1 MRRPGGLW
9 LMRLCGWGVPMA
21 DLRHRDSVCEVWEG
35 DAREVAAG
43 VAPGSCSLAILD
55 GPYAM
60 GKAHWDKQGIEGLAD
75 WYRPHFEDVDRV
87 CAPSASLYVWN
98 TAAGWARLDAVLR
111 SMGWTFR
118 NLLTWKKDYTKARRT
133 MSLAALRMW
142 PPCSEVCGF
151 YQREEWAPS
160 TCAGSEIAYAA
171 GADDRNW
178 VRLWLGSE
186 WSESGLRR
194 SDADKAMGT
203 NGMAGHYFGASQW
216 SLPTWGAYQTLAAYA
231 AEHGAPRERPYL
243 VHPNYWP
250 GGGLRE
256 TYNHLR
262 EEYDHLREEYEA
274 SRPVFTC
281 PEGVSDVWE
290 ETAQTSERL
299 RNDKGET
306 LHPCQKPVL
315 FARRMIEAS
324 TRPGE
329 RVYVPFGGTL
339 RECIAARDIARDN
352 PEAARYVI
360 AAELNQ
366 DGPDYIGAALR
377 QYRGQGVRPVDPRQA
392 LLFGGAQ

>member
-43 VAPGSCSLAILD
+43 VALGSCSLAILD
-55 GPYAM
+55 GAY
-60 GKAHWDKQGIEGLAD
+60 GYSKADWDRVSIDDLAD

-118 NLLTWKKDYTKARRT
+118 ALVVWDKLTSPAAMSWRT
-133 MSLAALRMW
+133 VGAWMDFT
-142 PPCSEVCGF
+142 EVAGF
-151 YQREEWAPS
+151 YVRGAHTFNQPDGVTGNVWKFS
-160 TCAGSEIAYAA
+160 TKRLGMESLKGSIGPARFADRDQCA
-171 GADDRNW
+171 
-178 VRLWLGSE
+178 
-186 WSESGLRR
+186 
-194 SDADKAMGT
+194 
-203 NGMAGHYFGASQW
+203 Q
-216 SLPTWGAYQTLAAYA
+216 
-231 AEHGAPRERPYL
+231 
-243 VHPNYWP
+243 
-250 GGGLRE
+250 
-256 TYNHLR
+256 
-262 EEYDHLREEYEA
+262 
-274 SRPVFTC
+274 PV
-281 PEGVSDVWE
+281 
-290 ETAQTSERL
+290 
-299 RNDKGET
+299 
-306 LHPCQKPVL
+306 HPCQKPVL

-329 RVYVPFGGTL
+329 SVWVPFGGTL
-339 RECIAARDIARDN
+339 RECVAARDIARDD

-392 LLFGGAQ
+392 LLFGAP